1 MKKFVVLCALLALCL
16 SLAACTDPM
25 GKYGNAIED
34 SKEQIEKDFGK
45 LQEELGEAYS
55 NLD

>member
-25 GKYGNAIED
+25 GQYGNAIED

-45 LQEELGEAYS
+45 LQEELEEAYS

>member
-1 MKKFVVLCALLALCL
+1 MKKLVVICALMEHCL

-25 GKYGNAIED
+25 GQYGNAIED

-45 LQEELGEAYS
+45 LQEELEEAYS

>member
-1 MKKFVVLCALLALCL
+1 MKKVIAMCALLLLCL
-16 SLAACTDPM
+16 SLAGCTDPM

-34 SKEQIEKDFGK
+34 SKEQIEEGFSK
-45 LQEELGEAYS
+45 LQEELEDAYG

>member
-1 MKKFVVLCALLALCL
+1 MKKFIVLCALLALCL

-45 LQEELGEAYS
+45 LQEELE
-55 NLD
+55 DT